1 MISKRE
7 YLSSMGLLLLRVGIG
22 ALMLVH
28 GIAKIQGFSETSTA
42 FPDPIGL
49 GSKFSLIMAIGAE
62 VGCSILLI
70 SGIASRLAAIPLAF
84 TMIVALFI
92 VHSADPWKV
101 KELAAVYL
109 LVYVTLILTGPGRF
123 SFDHWWL
130 TQCDNKLIDK
140 SERSS

>member
-1 MISKRE
+1 M
-7 YLSSMGLLLLRVGIG
+7 
-22 ALMLVH
+22 
-28 GIAKIQGFSETSTA
+28 STA

-49 GSKFSLIMAIGAE
+49 GSKFSLIMAISAE

-70 SGIASRLAAIPLAF
+70 AGIAPRLAAIPLAF

-92 VHSADPWKV
+92 VHSADPWNV

-109 LVYVTLILTGPGRF
+109 LVYVTLVLTGPGRF
-123 SFDHWWL
+123 SLDHWWL
-130 TQCDNKLIDK
+130 TRRDNKLTDK